1 MTVLASESV
10 DGSMMNEWDE
20 QTSKMLME
28 PRELI
33 RHNHTESRSIAESRT
48 SSPLPPPSTKGSQR
62 SLEKQSGKRASI
74 PCPGESDQLLAK
86 TKQDQCAQRC
96 SQMKTRLFFILSLLL
111 WGRLG
116 ETLLL

>member
-20 QTSKMLME
+20 QTSKLLLE

-33 RHNHTESRSIAESRT
+33 RHNHTESRSIAESRA

-62 SLEKQSGKRASI
+62 SLEKQSGKGASI

-86 TKQDQCAQRC
+86 TKQGQCAQRC
-96 SQMKTRLFFILSLLL
+96 LQMKTRLFFILSLLL
-111 WGRLG
+111 RGRPG